1 MAYDP
6 DTDRVAD
13 PAARKP
19 GTRGTRTERC
29 SPCSSVPLGDL
40 RMSHPARSV
49 APVLTFAGH
58 DVEEA
63 QALTALRAYA
73 DEHPATINWYD
84 YAGTDAPPVA
94 ADGVQL
100 ADIGRLV
107 VINAQLSADDVPGLL
122 APLPDGL
129 WDAVPHDAD
138 FRDLSE
144 DPHEHPVYVAASK
157 LYEALIS
164 RHNIART
171 KATKLLHLKRPQLIP
186 VVDSVA
192 AEHYRRAAD
201 DLAARWGEPHGQ
213 FWAAIWA
220 DARANEEALQPLLGQ
235 LAGEG
240 RNRARLAALSPLR
253 LHDVLVWSLFRRVA
267 G

>member
-1 MAYDP
+1 M
-6 DTDRVAD
+6 
-13 PAARKP
+13 
-19 GTRGTRTERC
+19 
-29 SPCSSVPLGDL
+29 
-40 RMSHPARSV
+40 
-49 APVLTFAGH
+49 LTFAGD
-58 DVEEA
+58 DVEES
-63 QALTALRAYA
+63 QALAALRRYA
-73 DEHPATINWYD
+73 DEHPATLAWYD

-122 APLPDGL
+122 TPLPDVGL

-138 FRDLSE
+138 FRDLPE
-144 DPHEHPVYVAASK
+144 DPHEHPVYVAASE
-157 LYEALIS
+157 LYAALTS
-164 RHNIART
+164 RHNIPRT

-192 AEHYRRAAD
+192 AEHYQQVAD

-213 FWAAIWA
+213 FWAVIWS
-220 DARANEEALQPLLGQ
+220 DARANQEALRPVLDE
-235 LAGEG
+235 LAGDG
-240 RNRARLAALSPLR
+240 GDRARLAALSPLR
-253 LHDVLVWSLFRRVA
+253 IHDVLVWSLFRRAA